1 MSNAPT
7 EDAGTIA
14 SSGLSAVPEVGVVIP
29 LYWSAATIGTL
40 VEQITA
46 TLDGIGASHE
56 IVVVDDG
63 SGDDTWSVVESLL
76 PRFPALRGLRL
87 TRNFGQQA
95 AMGVGLEAT
104 TADWVF
110 TMDADLQD
118 DPAHMPTMLAAAKA
132 GSDVVLAQWTDAV
145 GTRSARSTSKLF
157 YRTFNRLTGVE
168 LPPGTGT
175 YRVMSRRVVDH
186 FLALPDRTEFF
197 GGMIAW
203 FGFPMTTVPVVR
215 HERTHGKTGYNFR
228 RRLTLATNALV
239 SFSTIPLK
247 IAAIAGLL
255 VCVGSVAL
263 GLAVVVLR
271 LTGVIGQAGFAGLM
285 VSLLFMSGTILLSTG
300 ILGFYL
306 GSLIKSTSHR
316 PVGVI
321 GQDTGDRRQP

>member
-1 MSNAPT
+1 MTDSLPEDDVQAASAPPV
-7 EDAGTIA
+7 A
-14 SSGLSAVPEVGVVIP
+14 PEVGVVIP
-29 LYWSAATIGTL
+29 MYWSSATIGTL
-40 VEQITA
+40 VQRISE
-46 TLDGIGASHE
+46 TLGAMGLTHE
-56 IVVVDDG
+56 IIVVDDG

-76 PRFPALRGLRL
+76 PRFPELRGLRL

-95 AMGVGLEAT
+95 ALGIGLEASS
-104 TADWVF
+104 ANWVF

-118 DPAHMPTMLAAAKA
+118 DPAHMPTMLATAKA
-132 GSDVVLAQWTDAV
+132 GADVVLAQWTDAV

-197 GGMIAW
+197 GGMVAW
-203 FGFPMTTVPVVR
+203 FGFPMATVPVVR
-215 HERTHGKTGYNFR
+215 HEREHGKSGYNFR

-247 IAAIAGLL
+247 IAAIFGLI
-255 VCVGSVAL
+255 VCAGSVVL
-263 GLAVVVLR
+263 GIAVVIMRV
-271 LTGVIGQAGFAGLM
+271 TGIIGEAGFAGVM

-316 PVGVI
+316 PAGVI
-321 GQDTGDRRQP
+321 ALDTGDRRRA

>member
-1 MSNAPT
+1 MSTVNQNPGA
-7 EDAGTIA
+7 A
-14 SSGLSAVPEVGVVIP
+14 SVPEIGVVIP

-40 VEQITA
+40 VDRIDAVLQEQQLTY
-46 TLDGIGASHE
+46 E

-63 SGDDTWSVVESLL
+63 SGDDTWAVVESLL
-76 PRFPALRGLRL
+76 PRFPGLRGLRL

-95 AMGVGLEAT
+95 ALAVGLEAS
-104 TADWVF
+104 TANWVF

-118 DPAHMPTMLAAAKA
+118 DPVHFPRMLDAAHA
-132 GSDVVLAQWTDAV
+132 GADVVLAQWTDAV
-145 GTRSARSTSKLF
+145 GLRSARWSSKLF
-157 YRTFNRLTGVE
+157 YRVFNRLTGVG

-215 HERTHGKTGYNFR
+215 HERTHGKTGYSLR
-228 RRLTLATNALV
+228 RRYALATSALV

-247 IAAIAGLL
+247 IAAYFGLIVCAGSAL
-255 VCVGSVAL
+255 L
-263 GLAVVVLR
+263 GLAIVVLR
-271 LTGVIGQAGFAGLM
+271 FAGVIEQAGFAGIM
-285 VSLLFMSGTILLSTG
+285 VAVLFMSGTIMLSTG

-306 GSLIKSTSHR
+306 GSLIKTTSQR

-321 GQDTGDRRQP
+321 GQDTGNRREQ

>member
-1 MSNAPT
+1 M
-7 EDAGTIA
+7 
-14 SSGLSAVPEVGVVIP
+14 
-29 LYWSAATIGTL
+29 
-40 VEQITA
+40 
-46 TLDGIGASHE
+46 
-56 IVVVDDG
+56 
-63 SGDDTWSVVESLL
+63 VESLL
-76 PRFPALRGLRL
+76 PRFPELRGLRL

-95 AMGVGLEAT
+95 ALGIGLEASS
-104 TADWVF
+104 ANWVF

-118 DPAHMPTMLAAAKA
+118 DPAHMPTMLATAKA
-132 GSDVVLAQWTDAV
+132 GADVVLAQWTDAV

-197 GGMIAW
+197 GGMVAW
-203 FGFPMTTVPVVR
+203 FGFPMATVPVVR
-215 HERTHGKTGYNFR
+215 HEREHGKSGYNFR

-247 IAAIAGLL
+247 IAAIFGLI
-255 VCVGSVAL
+255 VCAGSVVL
-263 GLAVVVLR
+263 GIAVVIMRV
-271 LTGVIGQAGFAGLM
+271 TGIIGEAGFAGVM

-316 PVGVI
+316 PAGVI
-321 GQDTGDRRQP
+321 ALDTGDRRRA

>member
-1 MSNAPT
+1 MTYSLP
-7 EDAGTIA
+7 EDDVQAA
-14 SSGLSAVPEVGVVIP
+14 SSPPVAPEVGVVIP
-29 LYWSAATIGTL
+29 MYWSSATIGTL
-40 VEQITA
+40 VQRISE
-46 TLDGIGASHE
+46 TLGAMGLTHE
-56 IVVVDDG
+56 IIVVDDG

-76 PRFPALRGLRL
+76 PRFPELRGLRL

-95 AMGVGLEAT
+95 ALGIGLEASS
-104 TADWVF
+104 ANWVF

-118 DPAHMPTMLAAAKA
+118 DPAHMPTMLATAKA
-132 GSDVVLAQWTDAV
+132 GADVVLAQWTDAV

-197 GGMIAW
+197 GGMVAW
-203 FGFPMTTVPVVR
+203 FGFPMATVPVVR
-215 HERTHGKTGYNFR
+215 HEREHGKSGYNFR

-247 IAAIAGLL
+247 IAAIFGLI
-255 VCVGSVAL
+255 VCAGSVVL
-263 GLAVVVLR
+263 GIAVVIMRV
-271 LTGVIGQAGFAGLM
+271 TGIIGEAGFAGVM

-316 PVGVI
+316 PAGVI
-321 GQDTGDRRQP
+321 ALDTGDRRRA

>member
-1 MSNAPT
+1 MTTAPS
-7 EDAGTIA
+7 EDAGIPAAPA
-14 SSGLSAVPEVGVVIP
+14 SRAVPEVGVVIP

-40 VEQITA
+40 VERISDVLADVT
-46 TLDGIGASHE
+46 HE
-56 IVVVDDG
+56 IIVVDDG
-63 SGDDTWSVVESLL
+63 SGDDTWSIVEGLL
-76 PRFPALRGLRL
+76 PRFPELRGLRL

-95 AMGVGLEAT
+95 ALGVGLEAS

-118 DPAHMPTMLAAAKA
+118 DPVHLPTMLATAKA
-132 GSDVVLAQWTDAV
+132 GADVVLAQWTDAV
-145 GTRSARSTSKLF
+145 GTRSVRWTSKLF
-157 YRTFNRLTGVE
+157 YGTFNRLTGVA

-215 HERTHGKTGYNFR
+215 HEREHGKSGYSFR
-228 RRLTLATNALV
+228 RRMTLATSALV

-247 IAAIAGLL
+247 IAAFFGLL
-255 VCVGSVAL
+255 VCVGSVVL
-263 GLAVVVLR
+263 GIAVVILR
-271 LTGVIGQAGFAGLM
+271 IVGVIEQAGFAGVM
-285 VSLLFMSGTILLSTG
+285 VALLFMSGTILLSTG

-306 GSLIKSTSHR
+306 GSLIKSASRR

-321 GQDTGDRRQP
+321 AQDTGIRRRD

>member
-1 MSNAPT
+1 MST
-7 EDAGTIA
+7 VDESTGA
-14 SSGLSAVPEVGVVIP
+14 SMPEVGVVIP

-40 VEQITA
+40 VERIDA
-46 TLDGIGASHE
+46 ECRAMNASYE

-63 SGDDTWSVVESLL
+63 SGDDTWAVVESLL
-76 PRFPALRGLRL
+76 PRFPGLRGIRL

-95 AMGVGLEAT
+95 ALAVGLEAS
-104 TADWVF
+104 TANWVF

-118 DPAHMPTMLAAAKA
+118 DPSNFPRMLEAARSGA
-132 GSDVVLAQWTDAV
+132 DVVLAQWSEPV
-145 GTRSARSTSKLF
+145 GTRSARWSSKLF
-157 YRTFNRLTGVE
+157 YGVFNRLTGVR

-215 HERTHGKTGYNFR
+215 HERTHGKTGYSLR
-228 RRLTLATNALV
+228 RRYALATSALV

-247 IAAIAGLL
+247 IAAYFGLL
-255 VCVGSVAL
+255 VCAGSALL
-263 GLAVVVLR
+263 GLVVVVLR
-271 LTGVIGQAGFAGLM
+271 FTGVIEQAGFAGLM
-285 VSLLFMSGTILLSTG
+285 VAVLFMSGTIMLSTG

-306 GSLIKSTSHR
+306 GSLIKATSHR
-316 PVGVI
+316 PAGVI
-321 GQDTGDRRQP
+321 GQDTGIRREQ